1 MNFEELGKKVKKFS
15 KDTVTEVQ
23 KINEVRQLNSKVNDE
38 KRTLE
43 KIYLEMGKKLY
54 DAYKDEPLAGFEE
67 EFRQISQR
75 FSTVDL
81 LQDQIRAVKGVV
93 LCPCCNMEIA
103 ATERFCSNCGTK
115 MPEVAVI
122 EDKVDE
128 DAIEVHS
135 EVVEPE
141 TVNEEVVEEAA
152 VREPGKEEAEDSVQ
166 EPEEA
171 EVEAA
176 AQDLGKVEA
185 EVATQEPEE
194 AAEAAIQEPGKKEA
208 EAATQEPEEGEAAA
222 QDLGKVEAEAAARE
236 AEIVTQEP
244 EE

>member
-141 TVNEEVVEEAA
+141 IVNEEVEEEAA

-171 EVEAA
+171 AAQESEGAEAEAAVREPGKDEAEDTVQEPEEVEVEAA

-185 EVATQEPEE
+185 E
-194 AAEAAIQEPGKKEA
+194 AAVRETENVTREPGE
-208 EAATQEPEEGEAAA
+208 
-222 QDLGKVEAEAAARE
+222 
-236 AEIVTQEP
+236 
-244 EE
+244 